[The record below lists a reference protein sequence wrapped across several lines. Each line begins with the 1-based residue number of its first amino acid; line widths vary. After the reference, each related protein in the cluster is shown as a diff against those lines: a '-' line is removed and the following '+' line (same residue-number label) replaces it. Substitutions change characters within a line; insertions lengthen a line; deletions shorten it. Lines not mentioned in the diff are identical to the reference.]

1 VLLAVE
7 PVHVDLHR
15 GYPVCRRHKR
25 ATSNALALEIAAE
38 AKLLDLQREL
48 RAHTYH
54 PGRSVCFVTGGPKPC
69 EVFAAAFRD
78 RVVHH
83 LLVAHLER
91 VFEPSFIHDSYA
103 CRMGKGTLAA
113 SDQLTRFLR
122 QLTANGRRPGWALKL
137 DVASFFAS
145 IGKDTPYALITA
157 RVADPELRW
166 LSRTI
171 LFHDPSVS
179 SGRRP
184 TGRAPASA

>member
-1 VLLAVE
+1 MMRGD
-7 PVHVDLHR
+7 PYTFRDLHR
-15 GYPVCRRHKR
+15 GYRACRRHQR
-25 ATSNALALEIAAE
+25 ATHNALVFEIDAE
-38 AKLLDLQREL
+38 VKLLDLQCEL
-48 RAHTYH
+48 RAHTYR
-54 PGRSVCFVTGGPKPC
+54 PGRSVCFVTEGPKPR
-69 EVFAAAFRD
+69 EVFGLAFRD

-83 LLVAHLER
+83 LLVAPLER

-122 QLTANGRRPGWALKL
+122 RLAANGRRPGWALKL

-145 IGKDTPYALITA
+145 IHKDTLYALITA

-166 LSRTI
+166 LTRTI

-179 SGRRP
+179 SGRRR
-184 TGRAPASA
+184 TCRAPASV